1 MHNSSYYGNNNK
13 KPTMTT
19 DIESL
24 PVISTKRLEG
34 SLIAQRKFGQKVPN
48 HLTETSKYIY
58 IYNIIYS
65 FYNKVFFSGIFSH
78 VQVNGIVKP
87 RPSVIHFDGYK
98 VGKLHQQTLV
108 LHISKEIA

>member
-1 MHNSSYYGNNNK
+1 
-13 KPTMTT
+13 MTT

-58 IYNIIYS
+58 IYNIIYI
-65 FYNKVFFSGIFSH
+65 YIVFTTKFFF
-78 VQVNGIVKP
+78 QEY
-87 RPSVIHFDGYK
+87 SVMF
-98 VGKLHQQTLV
+98 KLMV
-108 LHISKEIA
+108 

>member
-13 KPTMTT
+13 KPTMAT

-48 HLTETSKYIY
+48 HLTETSKYIILY
-58 IYNIIYS
+58 FLHQNYHS
-65 FYNKVFFSGIFSH
+65 FFFPGIFSH
-78 VQVNGIVKP
+78 VHVNGIVKP

-108 LHISKEIA
+108 YPKRLLELL

>member
-1 MHNSSYYGNNNK
+1 MHNSSYYSNNNK
-13 KPTMTT
+13 KPTMAT

-24 PVISTKRLEG
+24 PVISTKRLGG
-34 SLIAQRKFGQKVPN
+34 SLIAQRKFGQNVPN
-48 HLTETSKYIY
+48 HLTETSKY
-58 IYNIIYS
+58 NIIVFTTKLS
-65 FYNKVFFSGIFSH
+65 FFFFPGIFSR

-108 LHISKEIA
+108 LHICREIA

>member
-58 IYNIIYS
+58 NIIVFTTKLSY
-65 FYNKVFFSGIFSH
+65 FFSGIFNH